1 MCFAVTFPAENAL
14 LSERC
19 GKLQKNGGVSGG
31 TSAGQ
36 KAKKQ
41 NDNGGDQQQMDETA
55 QQMRCQKPDKPQNEK
70 YHGNSV

>member
-1 MCFAVTFPAENAL
+1 MYFAVTFPVENAL
-14 LSERC
+14 LSDRC
-19 GKLQKNGGVSGG
+19 GKLQKNGGVSRG

-36 KAKKQ
+36 KAEKQ

-55 QQMRCQKPDKPQNEK
+55 QQMCCQKPDEPQNEK

>member
-14 LSERC
+14 LFDRC
-19 GKLQKNGGVSGG
+19 GKLQKNVGVSGR

-36 KAKKQ
+36 KAEKQ

>member
-14 LSERC
+14 LFDRC

-36 KAKKQ
+36 KAEKQ
-41 NDNGGDQQQMDETA
+41 DDNGGDQQQMDETA
-55 QQMRCQKPDKPQNEK
+55 Q
-70 YHGNSV
+70 